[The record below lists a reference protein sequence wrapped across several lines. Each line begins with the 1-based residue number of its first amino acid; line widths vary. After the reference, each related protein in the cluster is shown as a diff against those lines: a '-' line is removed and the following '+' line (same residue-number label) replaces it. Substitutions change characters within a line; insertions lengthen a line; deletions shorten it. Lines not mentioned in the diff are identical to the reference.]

1 MGWKSGLYIL
11 GVDAMNSR
19 LLILFLVRLN
29 NSLKST
35 VFYFRLLFIL
45 YICISTSN
53 SKVITVYDI
62 LYDIL

>member
-1 MGWKSGLYIL
+1 
-11 GVDAMNSR
+11 MNSR